1 MYVLARRFTLCN
13 VEHYLACYVQTEL
26 LICGKRFG
34 AELWNIYNITIHV
47 YNYTLTPTTHIML
60 DTKPTILLCLAF
72 ILNGQTLNTF

>member
-34 AELWNIYNITIHV
+34 AELWKP
-47 YNYTLTPTTHIML
+47 LTPTTHIML
-60 DTKPTILLCLAF
+60 DNKHAILLCLAF
-72 ILNGQTLNTF
+72 ILN